1 MFINKYNKYKKKYLK
16 LKNQF
21 AGTKTLEYELFEV
34 KIHCILIK
42 EDCREAY
49 LMYNMIYMTECFNYI
64 EREFSDLE
72 IFDATLCLRKEE
84 KKSDDESDDESDD
97 DMPKLKSIFDN
108 VVMDTIQIKYYI
120 SKKKLT
126 CEDINTNAKIG
137 ALLGYKCPYDI
148 EESTVNYTFGLRT
161 IDDKYINLFN
171 YMCSI
176 DNAENNYYA
185 EEIITKIKAALIK
198 YPDVYAL
205 IKPYSIRYNIKPFNT
220 HK

>member
-84 KKSDDESDDESDD
+84 KKSDDESDDESDESSED
-97 DMPKLKSIFDN
+97 EKIKKKVSNHDLPPSLLLKSRVI
-108 VVMDTIQIKYYI
+108 
-120 SKKKLT
+120 
-126 CEDINTNAKIG
+126 
-137 ALLGYKCPYDI
+137 
-148 EESTVNYTFGLRT
+148 
-161 IDDKYINLFN
+161 
-171 YMCSI
+171 
-176 DNAENNYYA
+176 
-185 EEIITKIKAALIK
+185 
-198 YPDVYAL
+198 
-205 IKPYSIRYNIKPFNT
+205 
-220 HK
+220 